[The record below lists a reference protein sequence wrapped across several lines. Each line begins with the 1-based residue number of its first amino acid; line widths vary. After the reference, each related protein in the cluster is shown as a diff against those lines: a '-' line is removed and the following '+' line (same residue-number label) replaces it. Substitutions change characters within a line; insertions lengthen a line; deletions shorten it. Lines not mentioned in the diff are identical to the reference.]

1 MKIAYYIFVS
11 HSIHA
16 PRFKG
21 EIKMDIKNKKIAFI
35 GYGGMGG
42 AMIEGLISS
51 ETVSGDC
58 IIVINDAA
66 PERASAAAEK
76 YGVLHGRGSDIAE
89 CDIVVFAV
97 KPQVFPEALE
107 MYGKYFASDKLYL
120 SIMAGVSTESLEE
133 ALGGARVIRFMPN
146 LALSVG
152 ESATVYALGKNAA
165 EEDAD
170 IAETMFS
177 PMGLIRRIDEDKISA
192 VTALSGSGPAYFCA
206 LAEAMTEAAVDAGM
220 DRAAAVSLAV
230 QTMIG
235 TAEILKREGT
245 TPDELRRRVTS
256 KKGTTEAA
264 LDAMAAAGFA
274 GTVKAGFEAARL
286 RSDELGRKK

>member
-1 MKIAYYIFVS
+1 
-11 HSIHA
+11 
-16 PRFKG
+16 
-21 EIKMDIKNKKIAFI
+21 MDIKNKKIAFI

-51 ETVSGDC
+51 ETVSGEC

-89 CDIVVFAV
+89 CEIVVFAV

-152 ESATVYALGKNAA
+152 ESATVYA

-177 PMGLIRRIDEDKISA
+177 PMGLIRRVDEDKISA